1 MKKFLPDIGYTLVF
15 GILSIMLGV
24 ARFPVPG
31 PGEVFSDLREIPLL
45 IAVFHIQHPVF
56 LILLSL
62 VTAASSLFYEGG
74 YVSSTFFMH
83 AGGLVLTWYFYKYFI
98 KGQHSG
104 ARISIYWF
112 VWIVLY
118 YVVLVIPI
126 MIFVDIWLRNDQMP
140 FVETYPLILSSISF
154 ETISTFMVTLFY
166 LLQLQAKQD
175 IRKVNMTLEDRINER
190 TNELNRLNEQL
201 RFSHEEI
208 LKLNENLEY
217 EVIERTAKLRIQLEK
232 LNAYAFANS
241 HDVRGPLARMLGLL
255 QLIGMETEISR
266 KIELFSKINEAAL
279 ELDEI
284 IRKMNRILESENL
297 IDYN

>member
-1 MKKFLPDIGYTLVF
+1 LKKFLPDIGFTIVF
-15 GILSIMLGV
+15 GILSIILGI

-31 PGEVFSDLREIPLL
+31 PSEVYSDLREIPLL

-56 LILLSL
+56 LVLLSL

-74 YVSSTFFMH
+74 YFSSTFFMH
-83 AGGLVLTWYFYKYFI
+83 VGGLVLTWYFYRFFI
-98 KGQHSG
+98 SEQNSG
-104 ARISIYWF
+104 FKTSIYWYI
-112 VWIVLY
+112 WIVIY

-126 MIFVDIWLRNDQMP
+126 MIFVDIWLMNDQMP
-140 FVETYPLILSSISF
+140 FLEAYPLILSSISF

-175 IRKVNMTLEDRINER
+175 IKKVNLTLEDRINER
-190 TNELNRLNEQL
+190 TIELNRLNEEL

-208 LKLNENLEY
+208 MKLNENLEHD
-217 EVIERTAKLRIQLEK
+217 VIERTAKLRIQLEK

-255 QLIGMETEISR
+255 QLIDMEKEIPR
-266 KIELFSKINEAAL
+266 KVELFAKINEAAR

-297 IDYN
+297 IDYD